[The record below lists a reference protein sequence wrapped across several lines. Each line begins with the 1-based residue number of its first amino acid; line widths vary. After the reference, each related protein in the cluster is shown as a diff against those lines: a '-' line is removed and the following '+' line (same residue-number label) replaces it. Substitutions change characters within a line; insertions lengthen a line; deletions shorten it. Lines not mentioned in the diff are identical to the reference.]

1 MITPIES
8 ILGAWDMLGDAER
21 RTLCAL
27 AWRLVKGQ
35 MQYGPVAPKLQ
46 PGARDWNRDLAEE
59 VLDVFVYSQFIRLA
73 DTMQKIAEEEDS

>member
-8 ILGAWDMLGDAER
+8 LLGAYDMLGDAER

-35 MQYGPVAPKLQ
+35 LQYGPVGPKLE
-46 PGARDWNRDLAEE
+46 PGARNWDRDLTEE

-73 DTMQKIAEEEDS
+73 DTIATIAEEEGK